1 MTLDGSSSAFD
12 ALTACRAPLMLQH
25 SCQVNRSSYQLTGAV
40 IATREQ
46 ADIYT

>member
-1 MTLDGSSSAFD
+1 MRLDGRYTAFD

-25 SCQVNRSSYQLTGAV
+25 SCQVNKSSSQLSGAV

-46 ADIYT
+46 TDIYT